1 MNAVKNKFVV
11 HLRDI
16 LKLQA
21 VNVAI
26 TTLRQPKLKY
36 SQKLSVHVSSAYFY
50 FIVFLSTILS
60 YLLNVFLVLIV
71 ILIIKE
77 YYSDELFYLQ

>member
-11 HLRDI
+11 HRRDI

-26 TTLRQPKLKY
+26 TTLRQTKAQIFSEVVCSRVERL
-36 SQKLSVHVSSAYFY
+36 F
-50 FIVFLSTILS
+50 
-60 YLLNVFLVLIV
+60 
-71 ILIIKE
+71 
-77 YYSDELFYLQ
+77 LFYCIFINNFARPFKCIFSLNSHFNY